1 MPRKRAVPALTSQQA
16 RYILEKLID
25 EKTVTAADIRRHL
38 SGMWEE
44 MSALEK
50 RISELRGMAEP
61 LRHPVRAAKNVVKK
75 VKRVAKRV
83 SAERLASQKIQG
95 QYLGLIRQIA
105 KRDRPKYQKIAQE
118 NGRESAISA
127 MKKTLGK

>member
-1 MPRKRAVPALTSQQA
+1 MARKRTLPSLTSHQA

-25 EKTVTAADIRRHL
+25 ERTVTAADIRRHL
-38 SGMWEE
+38 SGMWDE
-44 MSALEK
+44 MSMLEK

-61 LRHPVRAAKNVVKK
+61 LRHPVRAAKNVAKK
-75 VKRVAKRV
+75 VKRAAKRV
-83 SAERLASQKIQG
+83 TAERRASQKLQG

-105 KRDRPKYQKIAQE
+105 QKDRPRYQKIAAE
-118 NGRESAISA
+118 SGRESAISA